1 MSTSDERAQEHNPT
15 KRLVGSIRRSSESR
29 RHDASG
35 LARRS
40 RQEATA
46 AEGGE
51 EADGTPTSKPPTE
64 GERLDTGNALIQT
77 VATSEA
83 TIVSELAATRLQSI
97 VHRAAEVVI
106 MEAFQQ
112 RVLDEKSELDERRA
126 KLHDF
131 IQGLSLPE
139 VFPALPLN
147 EQRLMHQQ
155 LAAMNWYSET
165 LTRRLEAW
173 GVLPKA

>member
-1 MSTSDERAQEHNPT
+1 
-15 KRLVGSIRRSSESR
+15 
-29 RHDASG
+29 
-35 LARRS
+35 
-40 RQEATA
+40 
-46 AEGGE
+46 
-51 EADGTPTSKPPTE
+51 
-64 GERLDTGNALIQT
+64 
-77 VATSEA
+77 
-83 TIVSELAATRLQSI
+83 
-97 VHRAAEVVI
+97 

-112 RVLDEKSELDERRA
+112 RVLDEKSELDQRRA

-139 VFPALPLN
+139 VFPSLPLN

-165 LTRRLEAW
+165 LARRLEAW